1 MTIDIR
7 RNSLANSVHIGL
19 NTESGRFEETA
30 IAVGHAVGTSEDY
43 LTRAFS
49 LSADDKEKV
58 AALARD
64 MGLDSKFTISSTEQ
78 AQTALEGLQQIAKL
92 RYEKASRS
100 MSMLVQL
107 LSNVHQNMMNII
119 QSIRTR

>member
-1 MTIDIR
+1 MTIDLR
-7 RNSLANSVHIGL
+7 SDSLANSVHIGL
-19 NTESGRFEETA
+19 NSESGRYEGA
-30 IAVGHAVGTSEDY
+30 AVAVGHAVGTNEEY

-49 LSADDKEKV
+49 LSAKNQAEV

-64 MGLDSKFTISSTEQ
+64 MGLGSKFTITSEKE
-78 AQTALEGLQQIAKL
+78 AETALEGLQQIAKL
-92 RYEKASRS
+92 RYEKASRA
-100 MSMLVQL
+100 MNMLVQL